1 MATENKTK
9 WACISDATSLYD
21 RMMHKMHKLQSEF
34 RFTLDE
40 KETEEAETV
49 YRYNLPD
56 ITASEARQDALN
68 YYNTL
73 VEATSILSAFIT
85 NTGDDDDMERL
96 EAIDADVEQSK

>member
-21 RMMHKMHKLQSEF
+21 RMMRKMHKLQSEF

-40 KETEEAETV
+40 KETEEAKTV

-73 VEATSILSAFIT
+73 VEATSVLSVFIT
-85 NTGDDDDMERL
+85 NTGDDDDMAKL
-96 EAIDADVEQSK
+96 DDIDTIYLTSK